1 MRTLQFREL
10 STFCRMIG
18 EFVVGK
24 GRAGHNVGSHDEDSA
39 QKRGAQS
46 AQNCFAITNGV
57 GLKRPLAKVSR
68 PKFAPREH
76 SGQRPPEIRA
86 RRSRL
91 LKATRASKPT
101 DTRKTLETFTWPPAI
116 VSIVVS
122 AYLSPGDRETS
133 PARVTVGQRIDPKV
147 PFLLAHCSAMSGPKT
162 NQLIVTGALV
172 V

>member
-24 GRAGHNVGSHDEDSA
+24 GRAGHNIGSHDEDSA

-91 LKATRASKPT
+91 LKQQGRAS
-101 DTRKTLETFTWPPAI
+101 
-116 VSIVVS
+116 
-122 AYLSPGDRETS
+122 
-133 PARVTVGQRIDPKV
+133 QRIREKRWR
-147 PFLLAHCSAMSGPKT
+147 LSRGHRRLSASWSQRIYRQETAKHHRRGLRWGRGSTLKYRSYSLTVAFKGLP
-162 NQLIVTGALV
+162 QAGL
-172 V
+172 